1 MTNKERSVEEM
12 AQAIYFKVKEMQTL
26 AEPDTETILCIDS
39 IKTLIQTERQKREEM
54 VEAERERIIKKL
66 EVYEDQEIFV
76 PDIIEALTQPN
87 NPN

>member
-1 MTNKERSVEEM
+1 MTTPDRSVEEI
-12 AQAIYFKVKEMQTL
+12 AQSIYFKVKEMQRL